1 MSVLNTA
8 VVSPYLPL
16 LEPIN
21 EFLLC
26 TTPDKW
32 IQEAAKA
39 ENLPIILLDHLH
51 CELKAA
57 QSAALL
63 LRRYAVSESHGQLLL
78 DALQPYE
85 DLVYRGIGTLNDVQ
99 KSKQLSHALKAT
111 ESQPFA
117 DDIIDRMSRLIRE
130 ELHHFLQVYEIM
142 EARNIPLQKLTAS
155 RYAKQLLQKV
165 RTYEPEAL
173 IDKLIIGALIEA
185 RSCERFAALAPYLD
199 EDIAR
204 FYVSLLRSEARH
216 YQDYLELAQK
226 LSETDISDR
235 VNQFREWEAE
245 LIRSKDTELRF
256 HSGVP
261 AYA

>member
-1 MSVLNTA
+1 VNYSFVE
-8 VVSPYLPL
+8 PYLNL
-16 LEPIN
+16 LDPIHS
-21 EFLLC
+21 FLLC
-26 TTPDKW
+26 RTPSEWVK
-32 IQEAAKA
+32 QASLA
-39 ENLPIILLDHLH
+39 ENLPVLLLDHLH

-63 LRRYAVSESHGQLLL
+63 LRRYAVNKDHGQTLL

-85 DLVYRGIGTLNDVQ
+85 DLVYRGLGNFQQLKQ
-99 KSKQLSHALKAT
+99 SKQLSHALQAA
-111 ESQPFA
+111 ESQPYA
-117 DDIIDRMSRLIRE
+117 DEIIDKMSRLIRE
-130 ELHHFLQVYEIM
+130 ELHHFQQVLEIM
-142 EARNIPLQKLTAS
+142 QARAVPLYKLSAS
-155 RYAKQLLQKV
+155 RYAASLIRHV
-165 RTYEPEAL
+165 RTYEPQAL

-226 LSETDISDR
+226 LSDTDITER

-245 LIRSKDTELRF
+245 LITSEDTELRF

-261 AYA
+261 AHA

>member
-1 MSVLNTA
+1 MNTA

-16 LEPIN
+16 LKPIHQ
-21 EFLLC
+21 FLMC
-26 TTPDKW
+26 TTPSEW
-32 IQEAAKA
+32 IHEAAKP
-39 ENLPIILLDHLH
+39 ENLPVILLDHLH

-85 DLVYRGIGTLNDVQ
+85 DLVYRGVGTLSEVQ
-99 KSKQLSHALKAT
+99 KSKQLSQALKAT

-117 DDIIDRMSRLIRE
+117 DDIIDRMSRLVRE
-130 ELHHFLQVYEIM
+130 ELHHFQQVYEIM
-142 EARNIPLQKLTAS
+142 EARHIPLEKLSAS

-165 RTYEPEAL
+165 KTYEPQAL

-199 EDIAR
+199 DDIAR

-226 LSETDISDR
+226 LSDTDISER

-245 LIRSKDTELRF
+245 LISSKDSELRF
-256 HSGVP
+256 HSGKPVHN
-261 AYA
+261 